1 MQVEGIFKKVL
12 LVCLYINIYIYVIFE
27 RRRQL
32 GQWLIKAFNLP
43 NASSTPSGGCF
54 DSSVKLH
61 REFWLVFFLLLLFF
75 VF

>member
-1 MQVEGIFKKVL
+1 MFV
-12 LVCLYINIYIYVIFE
+12 YIYKYIYVIFE

-61 REFWLVFFLLLLFF
+61 REFWLVFFFIAVVFWFLKLLSI
-75 VF
+75 